1 MPIIRKVVDVGS
13 SKAVTLPKTWL
24 EFFEKELGKPI
35 EYVALE
41 VNEELKISPYIPPEN
56 KVLTKPDRRRGL
68 DS

>member
-56 KVLTKPDRRRGL
+56 KVLAKPDRRRGL